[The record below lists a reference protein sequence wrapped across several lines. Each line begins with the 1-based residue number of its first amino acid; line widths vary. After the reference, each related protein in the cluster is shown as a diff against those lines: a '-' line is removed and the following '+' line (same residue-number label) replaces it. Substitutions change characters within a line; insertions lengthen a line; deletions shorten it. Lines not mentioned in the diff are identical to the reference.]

1 MENTVTISLD
11 EYNEL
16 VEFKKN
22 IESGKILSVKISGH
36 NMNYFRKIEFYTNEE
51 AMYTIKKSYDEEL
64 RSVNDKIK
72 IIEDTQEIITHLNC
86 RNSNLMNKLNKLNI
100 TLYELKNMNIL
111 QFIQWKKQK

>member
-1 MENTVTISLD
+1 MENTVNISLK

-16 VEFKKN
+16 LEFKKN
-22 IESGKILSVKISGH
+22 IESGKILSVKISSH
-36 NMNYFRKIEFYTNEE
+36 NMNFFRKIEFYTDEE
-51 AMYTIKKSYDEEL
+51 AMFTIKEVYDEEL
-64 RSVNDKIK
+64 RIANAKINDDPKEK
-72 IIEDTQEIITHLNC
+72 IIKDLNC